1 MNIKPKVEEARSF
14 WSKVAKDNGWYVE
27 PFYVQVWIDKDG
39 KVLDSVS
46 HRDMTRDY
54 IISIIDFN
62 KMSYQEKL
70 DFISERNG
78 YVEDN
83 VGLDE
88 SGNEFRDDNG
98 QALFLT

>member
-54 IISIIDFN
+54 IIIDG
-62 KMSYQEKL
+62 KL
-70 DFISERNG
+70 EG
-78 YVEDN
+78 AE
-83 VGLDE
+83 
-88 SGNEFRDDNG
+88 
-98 QALFLT
+98 